1 MIVPGNGDVK
11 EGVGDLQP
19 TVLLQNRQFLL
30 DVLHELLKN
39 VDMMQEGIH
48 VNLLKHVKRMEPE
61 ENVKGETLESM
72 ICIVMSDE
80 KVFTVELM
88 DG

>member
-1 MIVPGNGDVK
+1 MTVLGNGDVK
-11 EGVGDLQP
+11 ERVGDSQP

-48 VNLLKHVKRMEPE
+48 VNLLKYVNLIELEDHVEILTHE
-61 ENVKGETLESM
+61 IM
-72 ICIVMSDE
+72 I
-80 KVFTVELM
+80 
-88 DG
+88 

>member
-1 MIVPGNGDVK
+1 
-11 EGVGDLQP
+11 
-19 TVLLQNRQFLL
+19 
-30 DVLHELLKN
+30 
-39 VDMMQEGIH
+39 
-48 VNLLKHVKRMEPE
+48 MEPE

>member
-1 MIVPGNGDVK
+1 
-11 EGVGDLQP
+11 
-19 TVLLQNRQFLL
+19 
-30 DVLHELLKN
+30 
-39 VDMMQEGIH
+39 MMQEGIR

>member
-1 MIVPGNGDVK
+1 MIVLGNGDVK
-11 EGVGDLQP
+11 ERVGDSQP

-39 VDMMQEGIH
+39 VDMMQEGIR

-61 ENVKGETLESM
+61 ENVKGEILQSM

-80 KVFTVELM
+80 KVFTVELT